1 MERVSIRAGPAKY
14 TGPCGD
20 LCVESVGPGGPGP
33 LWDPQPPRM
42 FVAQQFF
49 SSIMELCDQ
58 ATSQTP
64 SQCHPEAS
72 SSLFSSCLGV
82 AQADSQLC
90 TDLRGPQRAT
100 CMDARDVRTI

>member
-42 FVAQQFF
+42 FVDWGCGTAVF
-49 SSIMELCDQ
+49 LLDHG
-58 ATSQTP
+58 T
-64 SQCHPEAS
+64 
-72 SSLFSSCLGV
+72 L
-82 AQADSQLC
+82 
-90 TDLRGPQRAT
+90 
-100 CMDARDVRTI
+100 

>member
-58 ATSQTP
+58 ETSQTP
-64 SQCHPEAS
+64 KVPNQCHSKAS
-72 SSLFSSCLGV
+72 SSLFSNCLVV
-82 AQADSQLC
+82 AVRPCS
-90 TDLRGPQRAT
+90 TDIAF
-100 CMDARDVRTI
+100 